1 MTILKIKQWHINNQ
15 KLGFNNWSLV
25 EKVSAGVIV
34 SGLFLAHPLPGVVAG
49 LLLPII
55 YPTTSSSLSRKK
67 LKRFIK
73 ENKVRSYY
81 QAKFD
86 TERNVCGCEALARIN
101 EGEVTIY
108 PNEFI
113 ELALRTGQIAEI
125 DKLMLL
131 NSIQDLKRWIEKGLV
146 SKDFVLSFNVDRATL
161 LNNRIVDDII
171 SIIINCEVPSSM
183 LEIEVT
189 ERTIDSDKIEDK
201 QLVLSNIMRIK
212 ETTGIRLAI
221 DDFTLGHSSAETLLT
236 LPVDTIKIDRFF
248 VTIENAAKFKFI
260 KLISSFAVEMGC
272 KTVLEGIETE
282 EQHEHFSQ
290 ISINEFQG
298 FLFHKPSNNSDFEKM
313 LTSKLQ

>member
-34 SGLFLAHPLPGVVAG
+34 SGLFLAHPLPGFVAG

-55 YPTTSSSLSRKK
+55 YPITSSTLSRKK

-73 ENKVRSYY
+73 ENKVSSYY

-86 TERNVCGCEALARIN
+86 TERNVCGCEALARIT
-101 EGEVTIY
+101 EGEVIIY

-171 SIIINCEVPSSM
+171 SIIINCEVPASM

-313 LTSKLQ
+313 LISKLQ